1 MRLHQCRAR
10 QPTSAQLVTAIY
22 LKLQLV
28 LAQQP
33 QVREQEQAQQR
44 LARELEQVQEQQPE
58 LAQQQLVQELQQPVR
73 LRAQRQQLRQLQ

>member
-1 MRLHQCRAR
+1 
-10 QPTSAQLVTAIY
+10 VTAIY

-44 LARELEQVQEQQPE
+44 LAPELGQVQEQQPE
-58 LAQQQLVQELQQPVR
+58 LAQQQLVQELQQPVQAQK
-73 LRAQRQQLRQLQ
+73 LEQAQRQQLRQLQ